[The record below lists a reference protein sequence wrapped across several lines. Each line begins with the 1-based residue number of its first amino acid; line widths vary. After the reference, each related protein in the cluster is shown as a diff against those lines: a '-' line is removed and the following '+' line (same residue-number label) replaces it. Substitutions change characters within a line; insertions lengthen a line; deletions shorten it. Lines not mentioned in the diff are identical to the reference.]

1 MARHRLSRGFVGIL
15 AVVVAL
21 GAVSEWS
28 SAAVSAQQ
36 APFRW
41 QGQLAAGQT
50 IEVRGIN
57 GNIRAIG
64 VPGADVD
71 VTAVKRARRSDPN
84 SVQINVVPHGNGVTI
99 CAVYP
104 TSSGSQRNDCNQGSQ
119 GGSIR
124 DNDVQVD
131 FTVRVPTSVNLV
143 ARTVNGSVEADSTSA
158 NADLKTVNGDVQF
171 STAGYGQAE
180 TVNGSITASLQ
191 RADWTEPLKFSTVNG
206 GITVDLPT
214 DTNADVR
221 AQVVNGSITSDFPM
235 LVSGRLDPRR
245 ANLTLGSGGRTLD
258 LKTVNGS
265 IALRRSQ

>member
-1 MARHRLSRGFVGIL
+1 MARHRLSRGLGAIL
-15 AVVVAL
+15 LASVLAF

-28 SAAVSAQQ
+28 SSVAAQQ

-57 GNIRAIG
+57 GNIRATG
-64 VPGADVD
+64 VPGADAE
-71 VTAVKRARRSDPN
+71 VTAVKRARRSDPD
-84 SVQINVVPHGNGVTI
+84 SVRINVVQHGNGVTI
-99 CAVYP
+99 CAVYL
-104 TSSGSQRNDCNQGSQ
+104 TSSSGSQRNDCNQQ
-119 GGSIR
+119 GNNLR

-131 FTVRVPTSVNLV
+131 FTVRVPTGINLV
-143 ARTVNGSVEADSTSA
+143 ARTVNGNVEADSTSA
-158 NADLKTVNGDVQF
+158 NADVKTVNGNVQF
-171 STAGYGQAE
+171 SAAGYGQAE

-221 AQVVNGSITSDFPM
+221 AQVVNGNITSDFPM